1 MRTILFINIARKT
14 EKAVG
19 FSYEPIYEFGLPSDI
34 FFIPKSACRI
44 ASIDLEPADS
54 VAVELADWFDLKS
67 RPVCV
72 FDGGLEA
79 AIGYPCLERG
89 LKPVHTPAFALNIAS
104 GQGELF

>member
-1 MRTILFINIARKT
+1 MRTILFINIARET

-19 FSYEPIYEFGLPSDI
+19 LSYEPIREFALPRDL
-34 FFIPKSACRI
+34 FFIPKAACRI
-44 ASIDLEPADS
+44 ASLGLEPADS

-79 AIGYPCLERG
+79 AMGYPCPERG
-89 LKPVHTPAFALNIAS
+89 LEPVHTPTFGIDAAG